1 MADTDEKRESKDSD
15 EAILKEAR
23 ERFALAVEESANER
37 ARMKEELRFSAGQQ
51 WPDQIRNARENDPNG
66 ARPCL
71 TMDKIGQYRRQVV
84 NDARQNKPAIKVR
97 PVDSGAD
104 VEVADILQG
113 LCRHIEDVSCAD
125 LAYDNALD
133 SATGPGLGWFRI
145 RTQLVN
151 EARNEQDVLIDP
163 IENIF
168 SVYAD
173 PCWRKPDG
181 SDMEWCFVTE
191 EIPRKRF
198 EKDNPKAEVKD
209 WDQADSDS
217 HWVSQEMVRVAEYY
231 RINKTTTNCLY
242 LDNGEEIEEA
252 KYWELYSA
260 DAERPQIVGNYD
272 KETREVEWFKLTF
285 GEVIERTTIPSDYIP
300 VIPVVGNVHWVDG
313 KRQLTGMTF
322 WAMDAQRAY
331 NYARSAFVE
340 QIALAPKAPYVA
352 AAGQIEAYEDEWR
365 NANTSNSPVLRYD
378 TVDINGTPVPAPQ
391 RQPSPQPSSGWFQ
404 EMEVSGRDMQAALGM
419 YAASVG
425 NEGQEKSG
433 RAILARQK
441 EGDTST
447 FHYIDNL
454 SRSIRHAGRIIV
466 GMVPKIMDTRRMVRI
481 IGEDGESSQATL
493 DPTMA
498 KPFAKIKQQDGKFKR
513 LFNPT
518 IGKYDVTVTV
528 GPSYNT
534 KRMEAAE
541 SMTAMTQGNP
551 ALFPIIGDL
560 MIKAM
565 DWPMADEIA
574 KRLKAMLPPEIKQ
587 LDQAEEG
594 GESPEVLMV
603 KQMTEQALMQKDQE
617 LQMAMQQMQQMAQEL
632 QQMQADHEAKAAE
645 LMVKSRELAIKEEET
660 RIKAA
665 DVGVKEYQAE
675 TQRLEVLTAQAQPQ
689 QESAEPMEHQP
700 MAPQMDMAA
709 MMQAMAAMQQPINI
723 TVPVTVEGK
732 PASIKTGRAIRQP
745 DGSYTMESVETPVDG
760 GMA

>member
-1 MADTDEKRESKDSD
+1 MADKTTESD
-15 EAILKEAR
+15 EDILKEAR
-23 ERFALAVEESANER
+23 ERFACAVEESANER
-37 ARMKEELRFSAGQQ
+37 QRMKEELRFSAGNQ
-51 WPDQIRNARENDPNG
+51 WPEEVRNARENDPNG

-133 SATGPGLGWFRI
+133 SATGPGLGWFRV

-163 IENIF
+163 VENIF

-209 WDQADSDS
+209 WDSDDSNS
-217 HWVSQEMVRVAEYY
+217 HWVSAEMVRVAEYY

-260 DAERPQIVGNYD
+260 DAERPKIVGNYE

-313 KRQLTGMTF
+313 KRQLTGMTY

-340 QIALAPKAPYVA
+340 QIALAPKAPFIA
-352 AAGQIEAYEDEWR
+352 AAGQIEDFESEWA
-365 NANTSNSPVLRYD
+365 NANTSNQAVLRYN
-378 TVDINGTPVPAPQ
+378 TVDINGTPVPPPQ

-493 DPTMA
+493 DPKMQ
-498 KPFAKIKQQDGKFKR
+498 KPFAKIQGQDGKFKR

-541 SMTAMTQGNP
+541 SMSAMTQGNP
-551 ALFPIIGDL
+551 QLFQLIGDL

-587 LDQAEEG
+587 MEDQED
-594 GESPEVLMV
+594 S
-603 KQMTEQALMQKDQE
+603 EQAKVQAAVQ
-617 LQMAMQQMQQMAQEL
+617 QAMQQMEQQIAPILQAFEQLQAEHAKMQQEAANNAAKFELDGRKIAVDEYKAETERAVALAPAFDPAQIQALVMQTMQEMLNGMMAPVQEAPVLEEPMMDMPMGAQQM
-632 QQMQADHEAKAAE
+632 
-645 LMVKSRELAIKEEET
+645 
-660 RIKAA
+660 
-665 DVGVKEYQAE
+665 
-675 TQRLEVLTAQAQPQ
+675 
-689 QESAEPMEHQP
+689 PM
-700 MAPQMDMAA
+700 
-709 MMQAMAAMQQPINI
+709 N
-723 TVPVTVEGK
+723 
-732 PASIKTGRAIRQP
+732 
-745 DGSYTMESVETPVDG
+745 
-760 GMA
+760 

>member
-1 MADTDEKRESKDSD
+1 MADKSTETDDD
-15 EAILKEAR
+15 ILKEAR
-23 ERFALAVEESANER
+23 ERFACAVEESANER
-37 ARMKEELRFSAGQQ
+37 QRMKEELRFSAGNQ
-51 WPDQIRNARENDPNG
+51 WPEEVRSARENDPNG

-71 TMDKIGQYRRQVV
+71 TMDKLGQYVRQVV

-113 LCRHIEDVSCAD
+113 LTRHIEDVSCAD

-133 SATGPGLGWFRI
+133 SAAKVGLGWFRI
-145 RTQLVN
+145 RTQMVN
-151 EARNEQDVLIDP
+151 AARNEQDILIDP

-173 PCWRKPDG
+173 HGWRKPDG

-198 EKDNPKAEVKD
+198 EKDLPKADIKG
-209 WDQADSDS
+209 WDADDSDS
-217 HWVSQEMVRVAEYY
+217 QWVSAEMVRVAEYY
-231 RINKTTTNCLY
+231 RIKKTSENCLY
-242 LDNGEEIEEA
+242 LDNGEEISEA

-260 DAERPQIVGNYD
+260 DAERPQITGSYE
-272 KETREVEWFKLTF
+272 KEAREVEWFKLSF

-313 KRQLTGMTF
+313 KRQLTGMTY

-340 QIALAPKAPYVA
+340 QIALAPKAPFIA
-352 AAGQIEAYEDEWR
+352 AAGQIEDFESEWA
-365 NANTSNSPVLRYD
+365 NANTSNQAVLRYN
-378 TVDINGTPVPAPQ
+378 TVDINGTPVPPPQ
-391 RQPSPQPSSGWFQ
+391 RQLSPQPSSGWFQ

-466 GMVPKIMDTRRMVRI
+466 GMVPKTMDTRRMVRI
-481 IGEDGESSQATL
+481 ISEDGESSQATL
-493 DPTMA
+493 DPKMA
-498 KPFAKIKQQDGKFKR
+498 KPFAKIQQADGKFKR
-513 LFNPT
+513 LFNPS

-541 SMTAMTQGNP
+541 SMSAMTQGNP
-551 ALFPIIGDL
+551 QLFPIIGDL

-587 LDQAEEG
+587 MEDQEDSEQAKVQAAVQQATQQMEQQIAPILQAFEQLQAEHAKMQQ
-594 GESPEVLMV
+594 EVAVNAAKLELDGRKIAV
-603 KQMTEQALMQKDQE
+603 DEYKAETERAVAMAHAFDPAQIQALVIQTMQD
-617 LQMAMQQMQQMAQEL
+617 LLMPQQMPMSQPYQEPPML
-632 QQMQADHEAKAAE
+632 Q
-645 LMVKSRELAIKEEET
+645 
-660 RIKAA
+660 
-665 DVGVKEYQAE
+665 
-675 TQRLEVLTAQAQPQ
+675 
-689 QESAEPMEHQP
+689 EPMLPPDMP
-700 MAPQMDMAA
+700 M
-709 MMQAMAAMQQPINI
+709 N
-723 TVPVTVEGK
+723 
-732 PASIKTGRAIRQP
+732 
-745 DGSYTMESVETPVDG
+745 
-760 GMA
+760 

>member
-1 MADTDEKRESKDSD
+1 MKQDKDSD

-23 ERFALAVEESANER
+23 ERFALCVEESANER
-37 ARMKEELRFSAGQQ
+37 SRMKEELRFSAGQQ
-51 WPDQIRNARENDPNG
+51 WPDEIRNARENDPNG

-84 NDARQNKPAIKVR
+84 NDARQNKPSIKVR

-104 VEVADILQG
+104 VEVAELLQG
-113 LCRHIEDVSCAD
+113 LTRHIEDVSCAD

-145 RTQLVN
+145 RTKTVN
-151 EARNEQDVLIDP
+151 PAKNEQDILIDP

-168 SVYAD
+168 SVY
-173 PCWRKPDG
+173 PYPPNWMKPDG
-181 SDMEWCFVTE
+181 SDLEGCFVTE

-198 EKDNPKAEVKD
+198 EADHPKADVKG
-209 WDQADSDS
+209 WDGDDSDS
-217 HWVSQEMVRVAEYY
+217 QWVSAETVRIAEYY
-231 RINKTTTNCLY
+231 RIVKTSENCLY
-242 LDNGEEIEEA
+242 LDNGEEMQETA
-252 KYWELYSA
+252 YWEVYQA
-260 DAERPQIVGNYD
+260 DAERPQITGSYE
-272 KETREVEWFKLTF
+272 KETRTVEWFKLNF
-285 GEVIERTTIPSDYIP
+285 GEVIERTTIPSEYIP

-340 QIALAPKAPYVA
+340 QIALAPKAPFIA
-352 AAGQIEAYEDEWR
+352 AAGQIEDFESEWS
-365 NANTSNSPVLRYD
+365 NANTSNQPVLRYNP
-378 TVDINGTPVPAPQ
+378 VDINGTPVGAPQ
-391 RQPSPQPSSGWFQ
+391 RQPAPQPSQGWFQ

-481 IGEDGESSQATL
+481 IGEDGESAQATL
-493 DPTMA
+493 DPKMQKPYA
-498 KPFAKIKQQDGKFKR
+498 KVQGQDGKFRK
-513 LFNPT
+513 LFNPS
-518 IGKYDVTVTV
+518 IGTYDVTVTV

-541 SMTAMTQGNP
+541 SMSAMTQGNP
-551 ALFPIIGDL
+551 TLFPLIGDL
-560 MIKAM
+560 MIRAM

-574 KRLKAMLPPEIKQ
+574 KRLKTMLPPEIKQ
-587 LDQAEEG
+587 AEEAEEG
-594 GESPEVLMV
+594 GEAPEVAQV
-603 KQMTEQALMQKDQE
+603 KMMAEQAIMQKDQE
-617 LQMAMQQMQQMAQEL
+617 LQMAMQQMQQMAMQMQE
-632 QQMQADHEAKAAE
+632 MQADQQTKAGE
-645 LMVKSRELAIKEEET
+645 LMVKQRELAIKEQELG
-660 RIKAA
+660 IKAA
-665 DVGVKEYQAE
+665 DTEIKGYQAE
-675 TQRLEVLTAQAQPQ
+675 TQRMSAQAQAMAAQTQP
-689 QESAEPMEHQP
+689 AEPQAPAEPTEH
-700 MAPQMDMAA
+700 APQMDVAA
-709 MMQAMAAMQQPINI
+709 MMQAMASMQQPINI
-723 TVPVTVEGK
+723 TVPVTIDGK
-732 PASIKTGRAIRQP
+732 GASVKSGRAIRQA
-745 DGSYTMESVETPVDG
+745 DGSYTMESVEHPMDS
-760 GMA
+760 AC